1 MSSIWDG
8 QYDRLVD
15 PYSHWLLNQP
25 SLVSNFDFFGINS
38 SVAYG
43 ENSSLVTVNKLQKYL
58 KSTSQ
63 KLHTLQYPSP
73 NGWGFQ
79 VKKLV
84 VANLKV
90 QKKCFHIVA
99 WNFFTKTTYELAHQH
114 KHQHTKTWWL
124 QIWESQNWKK
134 IGLFFFWLYCN
145 VKNFSILFL
154 NINTA

>member
-1 MSSIWDG
+1 MVSMTDQLI
-8 QYDRLVD
+8 D

-79 VKKLV
+79 VKKTGCSKFESSKEMFPYCCLEF
-84 VANLKV
+84 
-90 QKKCFHIVA
+90 FH
-99 WNFFTKTTYELAHQH
+99 
-114 KHQHTKTWWL
+114 
-124 QIWESQNWKK
+124 QNY
-134 IGLFFFWLYCN
+134 L
-145 VKNFSILFL
+145 
-154 NINTA
+154 